1 MYTIGRDNIDVYDF
15 KSEEN
20 LRKWRGFFIP
30 TLLQIQKITHPTLI
44 VKTDGLQYVES
55 LLLKLLGAIMATN
68 STAGAGSA
76 SLMTLHTISDF
87 EDRIRRLIPDPLK
100 TNSLKK
106 AKEIL
111 SALRNSKRSKAN
123 IIFHGN
129 VDRSPLKT
137 PVDKFHHMLQKDVL
151 GHKTDIQVSQ
161 YLLAVLEFIATDIL
175 QLAGHYVR
183 NMIHTEIT
191 SQDIHATMCADK
203 VLMEIFYKDEE
214 EEDDDGPPLSAN
226 CYYSQSFF
234 DADFG
239 DNGGGEYGN
248 VGGNHHHHHHHTT
261 ITYSEAV
268 HEFIQEERQFIREL
282 SLIIKVFRDPMT
294 TVLSDDDLQRIFVNI
309 DDIYEFAI
317 KFLSLLED
325 AVEVADEDDCPAIGS
340 CFIEI
345 AEDEEMDVFHKYA
358 QNVMNFSFRDHLYT
372 VLSQHSLQS
381 RISEIFSSRYNAA
394 ANGMMA
400 AIKYVLPRLLLLP
413 VYHCF
418 SYFKAIEKLRELTPL
433 VSDRE
438 NYEQADSSLQ
448 SLRNVLEKEKKLNK
462 FGDGYFLRLYG
473 RTHRATALAKMKE
486 IQSSIDNWNG
496 KDIWQSCNE
505 FIREGLLY
513 KVSNP
518 GKSIGQFSKSERRAF
533 LFDSLLVLCKH
544 YTKRMVPG
552 RGDNSH
558 LECRFKERF
567 YIRNIEIIERDEL
580 YVPSNFS
587 LFSNHFIG
595 HSADSQQQNSIL
607 EQQHQSL
614 SSSVSNI
621 SNHIASDNSNT
632 IHAFEISQTN
642 QNQSIVLMAKTVEE
656 NDSWMSQLIL
666 LNMRS
671 MLERTLDAKLL
682 EEAKKTS
689 TVITTCIGIS
699 FCNRRYG
706 YKHYI

>member
-1 MYTIGRDNIDVYDF
+1 
-15 KSEEN
+15 
-20 LRKWRGFFIP
+20 
-30 TLLQIQKITHPTLI
+30 
-44 VKTDGLQYVES
+44 
-55 LLLKLLGAIMATN
+55 
-68 STAGAGSA
+68 
-76 SLMTLHTISDF
+76 
-87 EDRIRRLIPDPLK
+87 
-100 TNSLKK
+100 
-106 AKEIL
+106 
-111 SALRNSKRSKAN
+111 
-123 IIFHGN
+123 
-129 VDRSPLKT
+129 
-137 PVDKFHHMLQKDVL
+137 MLQKDVL

-203 VLMEIFYKDEE
+203 VLMEIFYNDEE
-214 EEDDDGPPLSAN
+214 EDEGPPLSGN

-239 DNGGGEYGN
+239 DNGEYGN
-248 VGGNHHHHHHHTT
+248 VGNHT

-294 TVLSDDDLQRIFVNI
+294 TVLSEDDLERIFVNI
-309 DDIYEFAI
+309 DDIYEFAV

-345 AEDEEMDVFHKYA
+345 AEDEEMDVFLKYA
-358 QNVMNFSFRDHLYT
+358 QNVMNFSFRDHLYY

-400 AIKYVLPRLLLLP
+400 AIKYVLPRLILLP

-448 SLRNVLEKEKKLNK
+448 SVRNVLEKEKKLNK

-518 GKSIGQFSKSERRAF
+518 GKAIGNLSNRGFPTERRAF

-544 YTKRMVPG
+544 CNKRIVPG

-558 LECRFKERF
+558 LEWRFKERF
-567 YIRNIEIIERDEL
+567 FIRNIEIIERDEP
-580 YVPSNFS
+580 YVRSNFF
-587 LFSNHFIG
+587 LFSNS
-595 HSADSQQQNSIL
+595 HSDNQNSIL
-607 EQQHQSL
+607 EQSSSLL

-621 SNHIASDNSNT
+621 SNHISSDNSNT

-656 NDSWMSQLIL
+656 KDSWMSQLIL

-682 EEAKKTS
+682 EEAKKHPLLLPHASVYRFAIEDMDSNIIFEENKSNRNVPLIKGATLLKLVERL
-689 TVITTCIGIS
+689 TYHKYGDPNLVRIFLTT
-699 FCNRRYG
+699 Y
-706 YKHYI
+706 